1 MHIENFSVEFPDV
14 KVCSGVFFEDKRG
27 FLKKTMFGENLNE
40 LINPIREVI
49 ISNSER
55 NVIRGMHYQKRP
67 DELIKL
73 ISCSSGSILDVFIN
87 INKKS
92 KNYGKYGSIEL
103 SEKDSISLLIPPNYA
118 HGYLV
123 RSKTASVVYLQSGD
137 YNPETEDGINPLG
150 FGFNWG
156 VKTPIISKKDL
167 GLNNLNI

>member
-1 MHIENFSVEFPDV
+1 MAY
-14 KVCSGVFFEDKRG
+14 
-27 FLKKTMFGENLNE
+27 LKFENL
-40 LINPIREVI
+40 LL
-49 ISNSER
+49 
-55 NVIRGMHYQKRP
+55 
-67 DELIKL
+67 D
-73 ISCSSGSILDVFIN
+73 SIYHLQY

-156 VKTPIISKKDL
+156 IKTPIISKKDL

>member
-1 MHIENFSVEFPDV
+1 MLIENFSVEFPDV

-27 FLKKTMFGENLNE
+27 FLKKTMFGANLNE

-55 NVIRGMHYQKRP
+55 NVIRGMHYQKKP
-67 DELIKL
+67 NELIKL

-103 SEKDSISLLIPPNYA
+103 SEKDSISLLLPPNYA

-123 RSKTASVVYLQSGD
+123 RSKTSSVVYLQSGD
-137 YNPETEDGINPLG
+137 YSAESEDGINPLG

-156 VKTPIISKKDL
+156 IKTPIISKKDL